1 MSFSEVQE
9 IELRDDG
16 TFAFTVEIFGFVPG
30 MNVEI
35 SGSATQANGAIATFY
50 DIQSLPD
57 AEPDGG
63 SFVTVTA
70 SPSTDFVPGEV
81 ITVVVRAAK
90 IWHTELFPD
99 PDDQRPGVKAAWKAQ
114 VATSR

>member
-1 MSFSEVQE
+1 MSFSEVRE
-9 IELRDDG
+9 IELNDDG
-16 TFAFTVEIFGFVPG
+16 SFAFTVEIFGFEPG
-30 MNVEI
+30 TNVEI

-57 AEPDGG
+57 AEPGGG

-81 ITVVVRAAK
+81 ITVVGRAAK
-90 IWHTELFPD
+90 IWETVLSAD
-99 PDDQRPGVKAAWKAQ
+99 SADQRPGIKAAWKETL
-114 VATSR
+114 ATSR